1 MSEQKSS
8 STKWLALIA
17 ATLAFTF
24 TFISRFTWA
33 PLMNTVMGEFNINAA
48 QAGLYMTAFFIGYCI
63 TQLPGGIMA
72 DKLQPKV
79 ILIVCT
85 LLAAV
90 CTALMSTISGYT
102 PGLIL
107 RIITGLCSGCVM
119 ASCSKIVTANF
130 APKERATAMGVL
142 LASPP
147 IGILL
152 ANQIAP
158 RLLGV
163 VGWRTTFVYMSLFA
177 VLVILAL
184 VFFVKPVPKA
194 APASNKKAGLLEGLI
209 NYFKDPQ
216 QLILAASG
224 FLFMFVNNGFSTW
237 ANKYAQSMG
246 LTAIQGGQIVSAFSI
261 AGIIASCLSGS
272 IAKKLNMDHKR
283 FVIVTLVGFGV
294 MSVVFGLMHSY
305 IALILIG
312 IIYGAFA
319 YFPSTHYTTLA
330 IIRAGDQYSAT
341 AISAQNLL
349 FQAASMVQ
357 PVIIGGI
364 IDSTGNYS
372 VIWWIF
378 GGICVCGAVIIM
390 AFKAAKKQA

>member
-1 MSEQKSS
+1 MSESKGNR
-8 STKWLALIA
+8 WLALLA

-33 PLMNTVMGEFNINAA
+33 PLMGTVMEEFSINAT

-72 DKLQPKV
+72 DKLQPKY
-79 ILIVCT
+79 ILIICT

-90 CTALMSTISGYT
+90 CTALMSKISGYT
-102 PGLIL
+102 AGLIL

-119 ASCSKIVTANF
+119 SSCSKIVTANF
-130 APKERATAMGVL
+130 VPKDRATAMGIL

-158 RLLGV
+158 RLLV
-163 VGWRTTFVYMSLFA
+163 SVGWRSTFVYMSLFA
-177 VLVILAL
+177 VLVIAAL
-184 VFFVKPVPKA
+184 LFFVKPVQQA
-194 APASNKKAGLLEGLI
+194 APAAGAKKTGLLEGLI

-216 QLILAASG
+216 QLILALSG

-246 LTAIQGGQIVSAFSI
+246 LTATQGGQIVSAFSI
-261 AGIIASCLSGS
+261 AGIVASCFSGS
-272 IAKKLNMDHKR
+272 LAKKLGMDHKK
-283 FVIVTLVGFGV
+283 FVIVTMIGFGI
-294 MSVVFGLMHSY
+294 MSAVFGLMHSY
-305 IALILIG
+305 AALICAG
-312 IIYGAFA
+312 ILYGAFG

-357 PVIIGGI
+357 PVIIGRI

-372 VIWWIF
+372 IIWWLF
-378 GGICVCGAVIIM
+378 GGICVCGALIAA
-390 AFKAAKKQA
+390 AFKMKKQNG

>member
-8 STKWLALIA
+8 SAKWLALIA

-216 QLILAASG
+216 QLMSHTGLHIGSGRIIHCSGEVKTDSISNRTWTHWAVPIGLYTEKEIKEARRIKAVSSLKRGSKGDAVRTLQENLNKLGYNCGSVDGKFGAATEKAVK
-224 FLFMFVNNGFSTW
+224 LF
-237 ANKYAQSMG
+237 QSDHG
-246 LTAIQGGQIVSAFSI
+246 LTVDGI
-261 AGIIASCLSGS
+261 AGSLTQAALEETLGNGG
-272 IAKKLNMDHKR
+272 AVEKKL
-283 FVIVTLVGFGV
+283 TLEERIEKLEKA
-294 MSVVFGLMHSY
+294 VFG
-305 IALILIG
+305 A
-312 IIYGAFA
+312 
-319 YFPSTHYTTLA
+319 
-330 IIRAGDQYSAT
+330 
-341 AISAQNLL
+341 
-349 FQAASMVQ
+349 
-357 PVIIGGI
+357 
-364 IDSTGNYS
+364 
-372 VIWWIF
+372 
-378 GGICVCGAVIIM
+378 
-390 AFKAAKKQA
+390 